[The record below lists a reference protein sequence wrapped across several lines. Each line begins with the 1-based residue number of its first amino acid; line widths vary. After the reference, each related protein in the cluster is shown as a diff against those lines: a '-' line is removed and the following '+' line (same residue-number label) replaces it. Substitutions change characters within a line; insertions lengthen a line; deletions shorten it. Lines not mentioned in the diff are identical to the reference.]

1 MKKFLLHIFSILA
14 LVFLLLFLC
23 DMLYSKIYRD
33 GIPRNKLHYIINLK
47 KESFDVVFLGSSR
60 VANHIDTDLF
70 NKLSHKRTINLGV
83 EGANLND
90 NLLQLRLLLARNQVK
105 TVLLQIDS
113 NLETTESSNISTAEA
128 MPFINNPIVMA
139 HTKKY
144 NPNFEGLCYIPF
156 YRYAV
161 NDAKI
166 GFRELF
172 FSFLNKKPGIEPSV
186 GYRPKFGNAIPDTPL
201 AIMGEKTVLH
211 GNSVLNEIR
220 LLCKQKNTKLVLF
233 ITPFCSKINPDPY
246 IQKMKKLAPD
256 LIDLTKGYPD
266 AMFFNC
272 GHLNDEGAKK
282 LTRELFESTRNQLE

>member
-83 EGANLND
+83 EGAGLND
-90 NLLQLRLLLARNQVK
+90 NLLQLRLLLAHNQAKSVF
-105 TVLLQIDS
+105 LQIDS
-113 NLETTESSNISTAEA
+113 NLEMTEPSNISTAEA
-128 MPFINNPIVMA
+128 MPFICNPIVKA

-144 NPNFEGLCYIPF
+144 NANFDCLFDIPF
-156 YRYAV
+156 YRYAI

-172 FSFLNKKPGIEPSV
+172 FSFLNKKPGVDPSV
-186 GYRPKFGNAIPDTPL
+186 GYTPKFGNAIPNTPL
-201 AIMGEKTVLH
+201 AIMGEKTVLR
-211 GNSVLNEIR
+211 GNAVLDEIR
-220 LLCKQKNTKLVLF
+220 LLCKQNNTKLVLF

-246 IQKMKKLAPD
+246 IQKMKRIAPD
-256 LIDLTKGYPD
+256 LIDLSKGYPD
-266 AMFFNC
+266 AMFYNC

-282 LTRELFESTRNQLE
+282 LTKALYEATRIP

>member
-47 KESFDVVFLGSSR
+47 KERFDAVFLGSSR

-70 NKLSHKRTINLGV
+70 SKLSNKRAINLGV
-83 EGANLND
+83 EGAGLND
-90 NLLQLRLLLARNQVK
+90 NLLQIRLLLSHNQVK
-105 TVLLQIDS
+105 TVFLQIDS
-113 NLETTESSNISTAEA
+113 NLERTEPSNISTAEA
-128 MPFINNPIVMA
+128 MPFIHNPIVLA

-144 NPNFEGLCYIPF
+144 HPNFDYLYYIPF
-156 YRYAV
+156 YRYAI

-172 FSFLNKKPGIEPSV
+172 FSFLNKKPGVDPSV
-186 GYRPKFGNAIPDTPL
+186 GYTPKFGNAIPNTPL
-201 AIMGEKTVLH
+201 AIMGEKTVLR
-211 GNSVLNEIR
+211 GNAVLDEIR
-220 LLCKQKNTKLVLF
+220 LICKQNNTKLVLF

-246 IQKMKKLAPD
+246 IQKMKRIAPD
-256 LIDLTKGYPD
+256 LIDLSKGYPD
-266 AMFFNC
+266 AMFYNC

-282 LTRELFESTRNQLE
+282 LTKALYEATRIP

>member
-83 EGANLND
+83 EGAGLND
-90 NLLQLRLLLARNQVK
+90 NLLQLRLLLAHNQVK
-105 TVLLQIDS
+105 TVFLEIDS
-113 NLETTESSNISTAEA
+113 NLETTEPSNISTAEA
-128 MPFINNPIVMA
+128 MPFIHNPIVLA

-144 NPNFEGLCYIPF
+144 HPNFDYLYYIPF
-156 YRYAV
+156 YRYAI

-172 FSFLNKKPGIEPSV
+172 FSFLNKKPGIDPSV
-186 GYRPKFGNAIPDTPL
+186 GYTPKFGNAIPDKPL
-201 AIMGEKTVLH
+201 EIMGEKTVLH
-211 GNSVLNEIR
+211 ENSVLNEIR
-220 LLCKQKNTKLVLF
+220 LLCRENNTKLVLF

-246 IQKMKKLAPD
+246 IQKMKKYAPELLD
-256 LIDLTKGYPD
+256 FTKGYPD
-266 AMFFNC
+266 SMFYNC

-282 LTRELFESTRNQLE
+282 LTKALYQATKTP

>member
-1 MKKFLLHIFSILA
+1 MKKFLLRFFSILA

-23 DMLYSKIYRD
+23 DLLYSKIYRA

-60 VANHIDTDLF
+60 VANHIDTELF
-70 NKLSHKRTINLGV
+70 NKLSNKRTINLGA
-83 EGANLND
+83 EGAGLND
-90 NLLQLRLLLARNQVK
+90 NLLQLRLLLAHNQVK
-105 TVLLQIDS
+105 IVFLQIDS
-113 NLETTESSNISTAEA
+113 NLETTKPSNISTAEA
-128 MPFINNPIVMA
+128 MPFIQNSIVMA

-144 NPNFEGLCYIPF
+144 NPNFDYLYYIPF
-156 YRYAV
+156 YRYAI

-172 FSFLNKKPGIEPSV
+172 FSFLNKKPGVDPSI
-186 GYRPKFGNAIPDTPL
+186 GYTPKFGNSIPNTPL
-201 AIMGEKTVLH
+201 AIMGKKTVLR
-211 GNSVLNEIR
+211 GNAVLNEIR

-246 IQKMKKLAPD
+246 IQKMKKIAPD
-256 LIDLTKGYPD
+256 LVDLTKGYPD
-266 AMFFNC
+266 AMFYNC

-282 LTRELFESTRNQLE
+282 LTRALYEATIIP

>member
-47 KESFDVVFLGSSR
+47 KERFDAVFLGSSR

-70 NKLSHKRTINLGV
+70 SKLSNKRAINLGV
-83 EGANLND
+83 EGAGLND
-90 NLLQLRLLLARNQVK
+90 NLLQIRLLLSHNQVK
-105 TVLLQIDS
+105 TVFLQIDS
-113 NLETTESSNISTAEA
+113 NLERTEPSNISTAEA
-128 MPFINNPIVMA
+128 MPFIHNPIVLA

-144 NPNFEGLCYIPF
+144 HPNFDYLYYIPF
-156 YRYAV
+156 YRYAI

-172 FSFLNKKPGIEPSV
+172 FSFLNKKPGVDPSV
-186 GYRPKFGNAIPDTPL
+186 GYTPKFGNAIPNTPL
-201 AIMGEKTVLH
+201 AIMGEKTVLR
-211 GNSVLNEIR
+211 GNAVLDEIR
-220 LLCKQKNTKLVLF
+220 LLCKQNNTKLVLF

-246 IQKMKKLAPD
+246 IQKMKRIAPD
-256 LIDLTKGYPD
+256 LIDLSKGYPD
-266 AMFFNC
+266 AMFYNC

-282 LTRELFESTRNQLE
+282 LTKALYEATRIP